1 MILRLAKEVARAAE
15 DTWRPISCPDLASG
29 QVEKGTM
36 TFRVA
41 EALGSRDSGDWQD
54 MKAETVGPMVAAAS
68 WVNPHSGTTHL
79 PRRLKFGLRF
89 P

>member
-1 MILRLAKEVARAAE
+1 
-15 DTWRPISCPDLASG
+15 
-29 QVEKGTM
+29 M